1 MKKWFATLLLV
12 GLVLGARS
20 LAEAERRTIVKF
32 WSDIVVEEGMRVRDA
47 VAIGGN
53 VTVDGIVE
61 HDAVAVAGSVILG
74 SKALVG
80 RNVVSVG
87 GAIDKAEG
95 AVVRGDL
102 TEVSIPGMSSVL
114 RSVSWPSWEELRWAF
129 GIISFLSFLAFV
141 GFLALALVIVAVF
154 PKAVG
159 LISAAVEDRPLRV
172 ALWGLLGVLLIVPLA
187 IFLAVSVVGI
197 VLIPLEMFIVVCA
210 LLVGYIAVAQLIG
223 KKIITALK
231 RPDRPMLWEAFW
243 GLIILWVIGWAPVL
257 GWLVKAVVALL
268 GLGGV
273 IAVLLG
279 ARKN

>member
-12 GLVLGARS
+12 GLVLGVRS
-20 LAEAERRTIVKF
+20 LAEAEGRTIVKF

-61 HDAVAVAGSVILG
+61 HDAVAVAGSVFLG
-74 SKALVG
+74 SKAVVG

-87 GAIDKAEG
+87 GAIEKAEG

-114 RSVSWPSWEELRWAF
+114 RSVSWPSWEQLWWVF
-129 GIISFLSFLAFV
+129 GIISFVAFT

-154 PKAVG
+154 PKPVG
-159 LISAAVEDRPLRV
+159 LISAAVEDSPLRV

-197 VLIPLEMFIVVCA
+197 VLIPLEMFTVVCA
-210 LLVGYIAVAQLIG
+210 FLVGYIAVAQLIG

-231 RPDRPMLWEAFW
+231 RADQPMLWEAFW
-243 GLIILWVIGWAPVL
+243 GLIILWVIGWVPIL
-257 GWLVKAVVALL
+257 GWLVKAVAALL

-273 IAVLLG
+273 IAVLLS
-279 ARKN
+279 ARKS

>member
-12 GLVLGARS
+12 GLVLGVRS

-61 HDAVAVAGSVILG
+61 HDAVAVAGSVFLG

-87 GAIDKAEG
+87 GAIEKAEG

-129 GIISFLSFLAFV
+129 GIISFVAFV
-141 GFLALALVIVAVF
+141 GFLVLALVIVAVF
-154 PKAVG
+154 PKPVG

-210 LLVGYIAVAQLIG
+210 FLVGYIAVAQLIG

-231 RPDRPMLWEAFW
+231 RSDQPMLWEAFW
-243 GLIILWVIGWAPVL
+243 GLIILWVIGWAPIL
-257 GWLVKAVVALL
+257 GWLVKAVAALL

-273 IAVLLG
+273 IAVLLS

>member
-1 MKKWFATLLLV
+1 MKRWLATCLLV
-12 GLVLGARS
+12 GLVLGVRS
-20 LAEAERRTIVKF
+20 LAEAEGRTIVKF

-74 SKALVG
+74 SKAVVG

-87 GAIDKAEG
+87 GAIEKAEG

-114 RSVSWPSWEELRWAF
+114 RSVSWPSWEELRWVF
-129 GIISFLSFLAFV
+129 GIISLVAFV

-154 PKAVG
+154 PKPVG
-159 LISAAVEDRPLRV
+159 LISSAVEDSPLKV
-172 ALWGLLGVLLIVPLA
+172 TLWGLLGVLLIVPLA

-210 LLVGYIAVAQLIG
+210 FLVGYIAVAQLIG
-223 KKIITALK
+223 KKIVTALR
-231 RPDRPMLWEAFW
+231 RPDRPMLWETLW
-243 GLIILWVIGWAPVL
+243 GLIILWMIGWVPIL
-257 GWLVKAVVALL
+257 GWLVKAIVALL

-273 IAVLLG
+273 IAALLH
-279 ARKN
+279 ARKS

>member
-12 GLVLGARS
+12 GLVLGVRS

-32 WSDIVVEEGMRVRDA
+32 WSDIVVEEGMLIRDA

-74 SKALVG
+74 SKAVVG

-87 GAIDKAEG
+87 GAIEKAEG

-102 TEVSIPGMSSVL
+102 TEVNIPGMSSVL

-129 GIISFLSFLAFV
+129 GIISLVAFV

-154 PKAVG
+154 PKPVG
-159 LISAAVEDRPLRV
+159 LISAAVEDSPLRV

-197 VLIPLEMFIVVCA
+197 VLIPLEMFTVVCA

-231 RPDRPMLWEAFW
+231 RSDRPMLWEAFW
-243 GLIILWVIGWAPVL
+243 GLIILWVIGWVPIL

-273 IAVLLG
+273 IAVLLS